1 MCTDLRS
8 VRKTQFIPS
17 SSMEE
22 IQYRKIAVNVLKKLK
37 SQSEDRG
44 THRDEQHRELESHR
58 RCRSQR
64 LRASTSSKSWNHG
77 GDTANVGTAA
87 QSIVRGGNT
96 LNCPFLAV
104 SNLLL
109 TLSIY

>member
-22 IQYRKIAVNVLKKLK
+22 IQYRKIAVNVLKKPK

-44 THRDEQHRELESHR
+44 THRDELHRELVTLPELESHR

-64 LRASTSSKSWNHG
+64 PRASTSSKS
-77 GDTANVGTAA
+77 
-87 QSIVRGGNT
+87 
-96 LNCPFLAV
+96 
-104 SNLLL
+104 
-109 TLSIY
+109 

>member
-1 MCTDLRS
+1 
-8 VRKTQFIPS
+8 
-17 SSMEE
+17 MEE
-22 IQYRKIAVNVLKKLK
+22 IQYRKIAVNVIEKPK

-44 THRDEQHRELESHR
+44 THRDEQHRELVTLPELESHGR
-58 RCRSQR
+58 WRSQSP
-64 LRASTSSKSWNHG
+64 RASTSSKSWNHG

-96 LNCPFLAV
+96 LNCPFLPV